1 MSTRTD
7 IVVSRSN
14 EGFAAGLE
22 PRKLYVVTEAA
33 AAPEKGL
40 VRAIDET
47 GGDYLYLAQVFVPI
61 EPSEAARS
69 ALQLAC

>member
-1 MSTRTD
+1 
-7 IVVSRSN
+7 
-14 EGFAAGLE
+14 
-22 PRKLYVVTEAA
+22 
-33 AAPEKGL
+33 

-47 GGDYLYLAQVFVPI
+47 RGDYLYLAHVFVPI